1 MSEIEAKG
9 TLVGEGKL
17 IVFSAP
23 SGSGKTTIVRHL
35 LEQEKLNLEFSISC
49 TSREP
54 RGNEESGK
62 DYYFISL
69 SEFKQ
74 HIKHD
79 DFLEWEEVY
88 RDNFY
93 GTLKAEVERIWAMG
107 KHVIFDIDVVGGL
120 RIKKKFPK
128 ETLAVFVKPPSVDE
142 LKIRLKKR
150 KTETEE
156 KINMRIA
163 KASVE
168 LATAPQF
175 DHIILNDDL
184 EKALDEAVNLVDGFV
199 KASKGSFLE
208 EE

>member
-1 MSEIEAKG
+1 MKDFK
-9 TLVGEGKL
+9 GKL
-17 IVFSAP
+17 FVFSAP

-35 LEQEKLNLEFSISC
+35 LQQERFNLAFSISA

-54 RGNEESGK
+54 RGFEKDGE

-69 SEFKQ
+69 RDFKNK
-74 HIKHD
+74 IKED
-79 DFLEWEEVY
+79 AFLEWEEVY

-93 GTLKAEVERIWAMG
+93 GTLKTEVERIWSQK

-120 RIKKKFPK
+120 RIKKKFP
-128 ETLAVFVKPPSVDE
+128 ENTLSVFVKPPSVDE

-150 KTETEE
+150 STESED

-175 DHIILNDDL
+175 DKIIKNYYL
-184 EKALDEAVNLVDGFV
+184 EVALKEAEALMSDYLGFN
-199 KASKGSFLE
+199 K
-208 EE
+208 

>member
-1 MSEIEAKG
+1 MKG
-9 TLVGEGKL
+9 GKL

-35 LEQEKLNLEFSISC
+35 LAQEHLNLEFSVSA
-49 TSREP
+49 TSRAP
-54 RGNEESGK
+54 RGDEKEGE
-62 DYYFISL
+62 DYYFMSL
-69 SEFKQ
+69 EQFKK
-74 HIKHD
+74 HIKND

-93 GTLKAEVERIWAMG
+93 GTLKSEVQRIWDLG
-107 KHVIFDIDVVGGL
+107 KNVIFDIDVVGGL
-120 RIKKKFPK
+120 RIKKKYPEK
-128 ETLAVFVKPPSVDE
+128 TLAVFVKPPSVDE

-150 KTETEE
+150 KTESEE

-168 LATAPQF
+168 MVTAPQF
-175 DHIILNDDL
+175 DCIIVNDELEYALERAEQLVSEHIAATHGNH
-184 EKALDEAVNLVDGFV
+184 
-199 KASKGSFLE
+199 SE

>member
-1 MSEIEAKG
+1 MTKK
-9 TLVGEGKL
+9 GKL

-23 SGSGKTTIVRHL
+23 SGSGKTTIVKHL
-35 LEQEKLNLEFSISC
+35 LGKEDLNLEFSISC
-49 TSREP
+49 TSREA
-54 RGNEESGK
+54 RGQEINGT

-69 SEFKQ
+69 EEFKK
-74 HIKHD
+74 HIKSE

-93 GTLKAEVERIWAMG
+93 GTLKSEIERIWAKG
-107 KHVIFDIDVVGGL
+107 KNVIFDIDVAGGL
-120 RIKKKFPK
+120 RIKKKFPE
-128 ETLAVFVKPPSVDE
+128 ETLAVFVKPPSIDE

-150 KTETEE
+150 STESED

-175 DHIILNDDL
+175 DLVIKNYDL
-184 EKALDEAVNLVDGFV
+184 DTAKQEAYQIV
-199 KASKGSFLE
+199 KEFIK
-208 EE
+208 

>member
-1 MSEIEAKG
+1 MKDFK
-9 TLVGEGKL
+9 GKL
-17 IVFSAP
+17 FVFSAP

-35 LEQEKLNLEFSISC
+35 LKQKKFNLEFSISA

-54 RGNEESGK
+54 RGFEKDGE
-62 DYYFISL
+62 DYYFIDL
-69 SEFKQ
+69 KDFKNK
-74 HIKHD
+74 IKSD
-79 DFLEWEEVY
+79 EFLEWEEVY

-93 GTLKAEVERIWAMG
+93 GTLKSEVERIWALK

-120 RIKKKFPK
+120 RIKKKFPN
-128 ETLAVFVKPPSVDE
+128 ETLSVFVKPPSVDE

-150 KTETEE
+150 KTESEE

-175 DHIILNDDL
+175 DKIIKNYDLHVALEEAEELMSAFLEL
-184 EKALDEAVNLVDGFV
+184 EKEPKTN
-199 KASKGSFLE
+199 S
-208 EE
+208 

>member
-1 MSEIEAKG
+1 MKG
-9 TLVGEGKL
+9 GKL

-35 LEQEKLNLEFSISC
+35 LAKEDLNLEFSVSA
-49 TSREP
+49 TSRAP
-54 RGNEESGK
+54 RGNEQEGE
-62 DYYFISL
+62 DYYFMSL
-69 SEFKQ
+69 EQFKK
-74 HIKHD
+74 HIKND

-93 GTLKAEVERIWAMG
+93 GTLKSEVQRIWDRG
-107 KHVIFDIDVVGGL
+107 KNVIFDIDVVGGL
-120 RIKKKFPK
+120 RIKKKYPEK
-128 ETLAVFVKPPSVDE
+128 TLAVFVKPPSVDE

-150 KTETEE
+150 KTESEE

-168 LATAPQF
+168 MVTATQF
-175 DHIILNDDL
+175 DHIIINDEL
-184 EKALDEAVNLVDGFV
+184 EYALERAEQLVAEHI
-199 KASKGSFLE
+199 ASTPENKLE

>member
-1 MSEIEAKG
+1 MEDFK
-9 TLVGEGKL
+9 GKL
-17 IVFSAP
+17 FVFSAP

-35 LEQEKLNLEFSISC
+35 LQQEKLGLEFSISA
-49 TSREP
+49 TSRQA
-54 RGNEESGK
+54 RGEEVNGK

-69 SEFKQ
+69 KEFKE
-74 HIKHD
+74 HIKSD

-93 GTLKAEVERIWAMG
+93 GTLKTEVERIWAQG

-120 RIKKKFPK
+120 RIKKKFP
-128 ETLAVFVKPPSVDE
+128 EQTLAVFVKPPSVDE

-150 KTETEE
+150 KTESDE

-175 DHIILNDDL
+175 DTIIKNYDL
-184 EKALDEAVNLVDGFV
+184 EVALKEAEDLVGGFLQ
-199 KASKGSFLE
+199 LE
-208 EE
+208 KR